1 MNLRLFLRF
10 FLFFLFVF
18 LLLLLLFFL
27 SFSFFFLIDDLKQE
41 VVTNHWKVDK
51 LSAWISQDK
60 IFDRKWLL
68 FLSLGKAFR
77 GVPISSPRSF
87 LLKLI
92 FIHGDQLLWKL
103 YHRHGS
109 IVTPQFFSLLSF
121 KPFVAIFPI
130 DRPIWIS
137 IFFSSFPFFLLFLFF
152 SFFIF
157 SISLFFNV
165 NSRGTKKK
173 NIFDKIRESAFLP
186 INSKIVA

>member
-1 MNLRLFLRF
+1 MNLRLFLR
-10 FLFFLFVF
+10 
-18 LLLLLLFFL
+18 FFL

-41 VVTNHWKVDK
+41 GVTNHWKVDK

-137 IFFSSFPFFLLFLFF
+137 IFFSSFPFFFSSFSFPFLFFLFLFF
-152 SFFIF
+152 ST
-157 SISLFFNV
+157 SIHVERRRKIYSIRSE
-165 NSRGTKKK
+165 SRL
-173 NIFDKIRESAFLP
+173 SFLLTR
-186 INSKIVA
+186 KL

>member
-1 MNLRLFLRF
+1 MN
-10 FLFFLFVF
+10 
-18 LLLLLLFFL
+18 
-27 SFSFFFLIDDLKQE
+27 K
-41 VVTNHWKVDK
+41 
-51 LSAWISQDK
+51 DK